1 MSLFWKNRQS
11 EKDYEQA
18 FNGSDLTI
26 TNYLTDGL
34 LVFDRNNRLFLINPK
49 GQKLLDVTQEEALG
63 KSVLELVRFEK
74 AEPLIDFL
82 GAGLM
87 ECAKEEVKI
96 GEGLILEV
104 TSVHMKYGQERISTL
119 VILHDI
125 TRERMA
131 DTMKS
136 EFVTL
141 AAHQLRTPI
150 SGIKWSLQILLDEDL
165 GKLNDEQKRVVS
177 EAFKTNNKVINLIND
192 LLNVAEIEE
201 GRYLNKVALSDI
213 LDILI
218 SVIDD
223 YGQELEKKNIRV
235 DFLKPKEGLPKVML
249 DNDKIKIAITNIFDN
264 AVRYTPEGGKITI
277 SASAYKDEIEVKI
290 KDNGVGIPVPQQEKI
305 FTKFFRSSNV
315 RKIDTEG
322 TGLGLY
328 ISKNIVEA
336 HEGKIW
342 FDSEINKG
350 TTFHFTIPVKKNYG
364 QFLTS
369 DFY

>member
-1 MSLFWKNRQS
+1 MAFWNSKKPKEEYDNH
-11 EKDYEQA
+11 

-34 LVFDRNNRLFLINPK
+34 LVFDKNNRLFLINPQ
-49 GQKLLDVTQEEALG
+49 GQRILDVNQDEALG

-74 AEPLIDFL
+74 LEPLIGFL

-87 ECAKEEVKI
+87 ECSREEVNI
-96 GEGLILEV
+96 GDELVLEV
-104 TSVHMKYGQERISTL
+104 TSVHMKYKQERVSTL

-150 SGIKWSLQILLDEDL
+150 SGIKWSLQTLLDGDL
-165 GKLNDEQKRVVS
+165 GELNEEQKRVVD

-201 GRYLNKVALSDI
+201 GRYLNKVVLSDI
-213 LDILI
+213 QDVLMSVVEDYKMELD
-218 SVIDD
+218 
-223 YGQELEKKNIRV
+223 KKDIMV
-235 DFLKPKEGLPKVML
+235 DFIKPKSGTPKLML
-249 DNDKIKIAITNIFDN
+249 DKDKIKIAITNIFDN
-264 AVRYTPEGGKITI
+264 AVRYTPEGGKITV
-277 SASAYKDEIEVKI
+277 SVLVYKDEVEVKI
-290 KDNGVGIPVPQQEKI
+290 EDTGVGIPLAQQEKI

-328 ISKNIVEA
+328 ICKNIVEA
-336 HEGKIW
+336 HDGRIW
-342 FDSEINKG
+342 FDSEQDRG
-350 TTFHFTIPVKKNYG
+350 TAFHFTIPIKKNYG
-364 QFLTS
+364 EFLTS

>member
-1 MSLFWKNRQS
+1 MSFWNNKKQKEN
-11 EKDYEQA
+11 YEA
-18 FNGSDLTI
+18 YFNGSDLII

-34 LVFDRNNRLFLINPK
+34 LVFDKNNRLFLINPQ
-49 GQKLLDVTQEEALG
+49 GQNLLDVAREESIG
-63 KSVLELVRFEK
+63 KSVLELTRFEK
-74 AEPLIDFL
+74 LESLIDFL

-87 ECAKEEVKI
+87 ECSRQEVKI
-96 GEGLILEV
+96 GGNLILEV
-104 TSVHMKYGQERISTL
+104 TSVHMKVEQERVSTL

-150 SGIKWSLQILLDEDL
+150 SGIKWSLQTLLDEDL
-165 GKLNDEQKRVVS
+165 GQLNDEQKKIVG

-201 GRYLNKVALSDI
+201 GRYLNKVTLSDMREI
-213 LDILI
+213 LLE
-218 SVIDD
+218 VIDD
-223 YGQELEKKNIRV
+223 YKQELEKKNILV
-235 DFLKPKEGLPKVML
+235 DFFEPKSALPKVML
-249 DNDKIKIAITNIFDN
+249 DTHKIKIAITNIFDN
-264 AVRYTPEGGKITI
+264 AVRYTLRGGKIAV
-277 SASAYKDEIEVKI
+277 SVMGYKEEIEVKI
-290 KDNGVGIPVPQQEKI
+290 EDTGIGIPIIQQEKI
-305 FTKFFRSSNV
+305 FTKFFRSANV

-336 HEGKIW
+336 HDGKIW
-342 FDSEINKG
+342 FESEQNKG
-350 TTFHFTIPVKKNYG
+350 TAVHFTIPIKKNYG

>member
-1 MSLFWKNRQS
+1 MSIWNNKKQNQES
-11 EKDYEQA
+11 NPY

-34 LVFDRNNRLFLINPK
+34 LVFDKNNHLFLINPQ
-49 GQKLLDVTQEEALG
+49 GQNLLDVTKDESIG
-63 KSVLELVRFEK
+63 KSVLELTRYEK
-74 AEPLIDFL
+74 LEPLIDYL

-87 ECAKEEVKI
+87 ECLKQEVKI
-96 GEGLILEV
+96 GDSMIFEV
-104 TSVHMKYGQERISTL
+104 TSVHMKVEQERVSTL

-125 TRERMA
+125 TRERMS

-150 SGIKWSLQILLDEDL
+150 SGIKWSLQTLLDGDL
-165 GKLNDEQKRVVS
+165 GPLNEEQSKIVN

-201 GRYLNKVALSDI
+201 GRYLSKVTLSDMREV
-213 LDILI
+213 LLE
-218 SVIDD
+218 VIND
-223 YGQELEKKNIRV
+223 YKLELEKKNISV
-235 DFLKPKEGLPKVML
+235 DFLEPKDALPKVML
-249 DNDKIKIAITNIFDN
+249 DTHKIKIAITNIFDN
-264 AVRYTPEGGKITI
+264 AVRYTPENGKITVSVI
-277 SASAYKDEIEVKI
+277 GYKEDMEVKI
-290 KDNGVGIPVPQQEKI
+290 EDTGIGIPIIQQEKI
-305 FTKFFRSSNV
+305 FTKFFRSTNV

-328 ISKNIVEA
+328 IAKNIIEA
-336 HEGKIW
+336 HDGKIW
-342 FDSEINKG
+342 FESEQDKG
-350 TTFHFTIPVKKNYG
+350 TAVHFTIPIKKNYG